1 MKNTIKLPALT
12 QEVKSGENRI
22 GNLLVEEVEI
32 RVEVNPYKYKNSEGY
47 LLSSNDKKVFVVLT
61 KGTDVESEFKQ
72 VLKIPT
78 KYADSFDHIRENCDK
93 LKWERHPL
101 YIQKNDSYSYLTTHA
116 KKASKSFLE
125 SFTYREELKDEH
137 GVIIQYGLRNPQI
150 GAIHSIL
157 AHWSISNDIAT
168 VVIPTG
174 VGKTEVMLSLL
185 AVANAERI
193 IVIVPTDALREQI
206 ANKFLTWGMLK
217 KVDVVNRKVF
227 NPCVGILKHRLKTLK
242 EVDTFFDAC
251 NVVVTT
257 INIVGQAEVN
267 VQARIALKCSH
278 LFIDEAHHSEAKTW
292 KEFRSRFKSKKIVQ
306 FTATPF
312 RADKQ
317 AIEGKT
323 IFNYPLKKAQ
333 EEHYFKPI
341 EYIPISEYDPNKR
354 DEAIAQEAVSILRKD
369 REKYNHILMARVR
382 NVKRAEQ
389 VFDIYS
395 KYEDL
400 NPVQIHTGM
409 SGEERESARRKIL
422 SKEAKIIVCVDMLG
436 EGFDLPELKVAAFHD
451 VRKSLPITLQ
461 IIGRFTRFRSDLG
474 TAKAVVNVADVE
486 LEDELRDLYAQDSD
500 WNILLPLISHKVNKE
515 QQDLWEFLEGFK
527 KFPNNIPL
535 QNIKIPLSTLVYKTT
550 CKEWSPNSFSAGI
563 DGIDNLAQI
572 YHDVNQ
578 KTKTLVIVTGKTNS
592 VEWGNIDTIFELDW
606 EIYILFWDKKQ
617 KLLFIYGSS
626 SKLYSKLARAVTDAD
641 TVPLYDMRVFRAFH
655 KIDRLKLNNVGL
667 KQQAGKLI
675 SFIMRMGHDVKL
687 GMSEVEKSGGKLT
700 NIFGVGYNEEGAKT
714 SIGASFKGK
723 IWSYR
728 KNNLK
733 IFTDWCSRIGS
744 KMLDEDIDPFEVL
757 RGTLIPEII
766 DERPQK
772 VPFYIDWPEV
782 FYNQNET
789 KYIFSYP
796 GFKDLYTYDLEIEIL
811 NRAENGALSFKIF
824 NDQIRADYELNIFAN
839 DEKGF
844 EFRCL
849 SEKEFTIKYGN
860 SSVKSTDFF
869 YDLSPIIWFVDG
881 SSLEGNEYIS
891 LKKETVPYPIDSIQ
905 TWNWEGV
912 DIRKESQK
920 LEKRKDSIQYKVI
933 ENMMEED
940 YDVIFDDDS
949 SGELADVVTI
959 KETTEYVEIGFYHCK
974 YSSKDD
980 PGART
985 DDLYVVCGQA
995 QRSVNWMTE
1004 SERIITH
1011 LIRREGLRKENTR
1024 FERGEL
1030 KDLETFKIKCRFK
1043 PIKLH
1048 IYIVQPGLSKS
1059 KVSIDQLILISVTEN
1074 YLKETY
1080 KVPFTF
1086 VGSL

>member
-1 MKNTIKLPALT
+1 MQSTIKLPAII

-22 GNLLVEEVEI
+22 GNLLVDEFEI
-32 RVEVNPYKYKNSEGY
+32 MVEVKPYKYKNSEGY
-47 LLSSNDKKVFVVLT
+47 LLSSDLNGVFVVLT
-61 KGTDVESEFKQ
+61 KGTDVESEFTR
-72 VLKIPT
+72 VLKIPA
-78 KYADSFDHIRENCDK
+78 KYADSFDHIQVNCDK
-93 LKWERHPL
+93 LRWERHPL
-101 YIQKNDSYSYLTTHA
+101 YNQKNDSYRYLTSHA

-125 SFTYREELKDEH
+125 SFTFKEELKDGH
-137 GVIIQYGLRNPQI
+137 GVITQYGLRSPQI

-157 AHWSISNDIAT
+157 AHWSISSDIAT

-217 KVDVVNRKVF
+217 KVEAVKQKAF
-227 NPCVGILKHRLKTLK
+227 YPCVGILKHRPKTLK
-242 EVDTFFDAC
+242 EVDAFFNAC

-257 INIVGQAEVN
+257 ISIVGQAEVN
-267 VQARIALKCSH
+267 IQVRIASKCSH

-292 KEFRSRFKSKKIVQ
+292 KEFRSRFKNKKIVQ

-317 AIEGKT
+317 SLEGKT

-333 EEHYFKPI
+333 EEQYFKPI

-369 REKYNHILMARVR
+369 REKYNHILMARVK

-389 VFDIYS
+389 VFNIYS
-395 KYEDL
+395 KYKDL

-409 SGEERESARRKIL
+409 STEERESARRKIL
-422 SKEAKIIVCVDMLG
+422 SKGAKIIVCVDMLG

-486 LEDELRDLYAQDSD
+486 LEDELEELYAQDSD

-527 KFPNNIPL
+527 NFPNDIPL
-535 QNIKIPLSTLVYKTT
+535 QNIKIPLSTLVYKTS
-550 CKEWSPNSFSAGI
+550 CKEWSPKSFSTGI
-563 DGIDNLAQI
+563 DGFDNLAQT
-572 YHDVNQ
+572 YHDINQ
-578 KTKTLVIVTGKTNS
+578 KTKTLVVVTGKTNS

-606 EIYILFWDKKQ
+606 EIYILFWDQEQ

-626 SKLYSKLARAVTDAD
+626 SKLYSKLARAVTDD
-641 TVPLYDMRVFRAFH
+641 NTVPLFDMRVFRAFH
-655 KIDRLKLNNVGL
+655 GIDRLKLNNVGL

-675 SFIMRMGHDVKL
+675 SFIMRMGQDVKL

-700 NIFGVGYNEEGAKT
+700 NIFGVGYNEEGMKT

-733 IFTDWCSRIGS
+733 IFTDWCSLIGS
-744 KMLDEDIDPFEVL
+744 KLLDEDIDPFEVL

-766 DERPQK
+766 IKRPRK
-772 VPFYIDWPEV
+772 VPFYIDWPEF
-782 FYNQNET
+782 FYNHNET
-789 KYIFSYP
+789 KYVFSYP
-796 GFKDLYTYDLEIEIL
+796 GFKDQYTYDLEIEIL
-811 NRAENGALSFKIF
+811 NRADDGALSFKIF
-824 NDQIRADYELNIFAN
+824 NDQIRVDYELILAN
-839 DEKGF
+839 DKEGF
-844 EFRCL
+844 KFKCL

-860 SSVKSTDFF
+860 TSVKSTDFF
-869 YDLSPIIWFVDG
+869 YDLSPVIWFVDG
-881 SSLEGNEYIS
+881 SSLEGNEYVS
-891 LKKETVPYPIDSIQ
+891 LKKETVPYPIKNIE

-920 LEKRKDSIQYKVI
+920 LEKRRDSIQRKVI

-949 SGELADVVTI
+949 AGELADVITI
-959 KETTEYVEIGFYHCK
+959 KETPEYIDIGFYHCK

-995 QRSVNWMTE
+995 QRSVNWMAE
-1004 SERIITH
+1004 SDRIITH
-1011 LIRREGLRKENTR
+1011 LIRREGLRKKNTR

-1030 KDLETFKIKCRFK
+1030 KDLETLKIKCRFK

-1048 IYIVQPGLSKS
+1048 IYIVQPGLSKT
-1059 KVSIDQLILISVTEN
+1059 KVSKDQLTLISVTEN

-1086 VGSL
+1086 IGSS